1 MSDNANGRR
10 WARGF
15 LILALAV
22 SVVGNIAHTVL
33 ADSAISLWLR
43 VPGAVV
49 WPVFLFGA
57 IEVLVRITWQRRA
70 AHTFARVFLLAVS
83 IPAAITSYEHLYGLL
98 KMMGESAWIAVIG
111 PAAIDGMMIGC
122 TMVLLFTRHIEPA
135 NLNVDAELER
145 LERLLAEQDF
155 AADVRKAEEM
165 SVDLPAPVSPAPAGV
180 RRVRGDWDARRV
192 SELAVD
198 GEKASFIAAK
208 EGVSPATA
216 SRFTRVA
223 KMLKANPAAEIDSRT
238 EKVHPDH
245 IAIMRQLV
253 SR

>member
-1 MSDNANGRR
+1 MTDNVNGRR

-22 SVVGNIAHTVL
+22 SVVGNVAHTVL

-70 AHTFARVFLLAVS
+70 AHSFARVFLLAVS

-122 TMVLLFTRHIEPA
+122 TMVLLLTRHT
-135 NLNVDAELER
+135 LNVDAEIER

-165 SVDLPAPVSPAPAGV
+165 SVDIAAPVSPAPAGV
-180 RRVRGDWDARRV
+180 RKVRGDWDARRV

-198 GEKASFIAAK
+198 GEKASFISAK
-208 EGVSPATA
+208 EGVSQATA